1 MKTLARSALSVGL
14 ASGLLLGCNAAQ
26 APLVGPGEPSQR
38 PAIVERG
45 GPFLYVGGL
54 KLAMYALGSSKP
66 VHLANINPSTVYTAA
81 IALDLHGHLCEAN
94 GEISYAQLF
103 EYDAHTLKFRRGL
116 TGVGAYPALVADRLG
131 YLYASTGGGVIVV
144 YAPGCTHEVNVIR
157 RGVDA
162 VGPLVFD
169 RLGNLY
175 AGMQP
180 HFAVSV
186 YAPTGRP
193 GHMKLVRR
201 ITDGIDNPIALASG
215 PSGDL
220 FVANYPASVK
230 GHGNIAVYRPGG
242 SKPILRITSGIR
254 LPWALA
260 VDSKNRLYVDNNPSA
275 WGGTGSSGWI
285 SVYAPGSAQPL
296 RIVNVKDPVALAL
309 DASDQLYVANLL
321 NHSSVLVYSADA
333 KKLLQTIKDGT
344 DAPSALLI
352 GSP

>member
-1 MKTLARSALSVGL
+1 MKTLARCALSIGL
-14 ASGLLLGCNAAQ
+14 ASGLAAGCNAGQEPFVA
-26 APLVGPGEPSQR
+26 PGEPAQR
-38 PAIVERG
+38 PAAAERG
-45 GPFLYVGGL
+45 GPFLFVGGL
-54 KLAMYALGSSKP
+54 KLSMYALGASKP
-66 VHLANINPSTVYTAA
+66 VHVANINPATMYRAA

-94 GEISYAQLF
+94 GELSYAQLF
-103 EYDAHTLKFRRGL
+103 EYDAHTLIFRRGL
-116 TGVGAYPALVADRLG
+116 TGVGAYPALLADRLG
-131 YLYASTGGGVIVV
+131 YLYASTGGGVIAV
-144 YAPGCTHEVNVIR
+144 YAPGCTQEVNVIR
-157 RGVDA
+157 RGVDV

-169 RLGNLY
+169 RSGNLY

-186 YAPTGRP
+186 YAPTNRP
-193 GHMKLVRR
+193 GHMKPVHR

-220 FVANYPASVK
+220 FVANYPASGK
-230 GHGNIAVYRPGG
+230 GDGDITVYAPGG
-242 SKPILRITSGIR
+242 SKPVLRITSGIK

-260 VDSKNRLYVDNNPSA
+260 VDSKNRLYVDNNPGA
-275 WGGTGSSGWI
+275 WGGTGRSGWI
-285 SVYAPGSAQPL
+285 SVYAPGSAQPQ
-296 RIVNVKDPVALAL
+296 RKVNVKDPVALAL

-321 NHSSVLVYSADA
+321 NHSSVLVYSAGA